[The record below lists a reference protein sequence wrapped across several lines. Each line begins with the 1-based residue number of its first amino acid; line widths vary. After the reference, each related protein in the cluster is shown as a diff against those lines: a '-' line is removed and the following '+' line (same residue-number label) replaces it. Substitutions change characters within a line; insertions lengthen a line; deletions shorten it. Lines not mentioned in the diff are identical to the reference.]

1 MTSAN
6 VTQYTIYDSTGKEVG
21 KHYQSHLCK
30 TKWHEL
36 LKFTPL
42 ENHTIV
48 AWGYD
53 EDEELWEDEPVNLL
67 SFLRGIREF
76 KGKL

>member
-6 VTQYTIYDSTGKEVG
+6 VTEYTIRDKDGNKVG
-21 KHYQSHLCK
+21 KHYQNCLCK

-42 ENHTIV
+42 EDHTIT

-67 SFLRGIREF
+67 TFLRNFREF